1 MVFTGGVNISSD
13 LDALLHENRLF
24 PPSADLME
32 NSNIQEWMK
41 RYGIKDYDELLQ
53 RALEDP
59 DWFWDEVAR
68 ELEWFQPYQDVLKW
82 DPPHAEWFSR
92 GKFNIAYNA
101 LDRHV
106 QSWRKNK
113 VAYIW
118 EGELGQVKKLTY
130 HDLYGKVNQMA
141 NALRGLGVGKGDR
154 VAIYLPMILELPIA
168 MLACAKIGAVHSAV
182 FSGFWAKAFHER
194 ANDAEVKVAITVDG
208 FYRRGKV
215 IPLKENVDQVLDDI
229 PSLEKLIVV
238 RHAECPVE
246 MKAGR
251 DLWWDEVIRDQERE
265 CPAEVMDSEDPLFIL
280 YTSGTT
286 GKPKGVVHVHGG
298 YAVGIYTT
306 LKMVFDLKDED
317 IWWCAADIGW
327 ITGHSYIVYAPLLMG
342 ATSVMYE
349 GAPDYPEP
357 DRMWQIIEEYGVSVL
372 YTAPTTIRMFMK
384 HGEKWP
390 QKHDLTSLRLL
401 GSVGE
406 PINPEAWIWYHKH
419 IGNRQCP
426 IMDTWWQTE
435 TGMHLITP
443 LPITSLKPGST
454 VKPFPT
460 VEADVVDDEGRSVKE
475 GGGHLVIKTP
485 WPAMF
490 RTLYHDPERYVDAY
504 WSKFPGM
511 YLSGDVARID
521 EDGYFW
527 IQGREDDV
535 LNVAGHRISTAEVES
550 ALVSYDAVA
559 EAAVVGKPDS
569 VKGEEICSFITLKE
583 GFKPSPKMKHLLRE
597 HVRKEIGPIASPAC
611 VNFVNDLPKTR
622 SGKIMR
628 RVIKAKVKGDDV
640 GDISTLANPEAVD
653 ELDNAV

>member
-1 MVFTGGVNISSD
+1 
-13 LDALLHENRLF
+13 
-24 PPSADLME
+24 
-32 NSNIQEWMK
+32 MK
-41 RYGIKDYDELLQ
+41 
-53 RALEDP
+53 
-59 DWFWDEVAR
+59 
-68 ELEWFQPYQDVLKW
+68 
-82 DPPHAEWFSR
+82 
-92 GKFNIAYNA
+92 
-101 LDRHV
+101 
-106 QSWRKNK
+106 SWRKNK

-118 EGELGQVKKLTY
+118 EGELGQVKKMTY
-130 HDLYGKVNQMA
+130 QDLYRRVNQMA

-168 MLACAKIGAVHSAV
+168 MLACAKIGAVHSVV
-182 FSGFWAKAFHER
+182 FSGFWAKAFKER
-194 ANDAEVKVAITVDG
+194 ANDAKVKVAITVDG

-215 IPLKENVDQVLDDI
+215 IPLKENVDNVLEDI

-238 RHAECPVE
+238 RHAQCPVQ
-246 MKAGR
+246 MKSGR
-251 DLWWDEVIRDQERE
+251 DLWWDEIIANQERE
-265 CPAEVMDSEDPLFIL
+265 CPTEIMDSEDPLFIL

-298 YAVGIYTT
+298 YAVGSYTT
-306 LKMVFDLKDED
+306 LKMVFDIKDED

-357 DRMWQIIEEYGVSVL
+357 DRLWQIIEEYGVSVF

-390 QKHDLTSLRLL
+390 QKHDLSSLRLL

-443 LPITSLKPGST
+443 LPITSLKPGSA

-460 VEADVVDDEGRSVKE
+460 VEADVVDDKGKSVTE

-521 EDGYFW
+521 EEGYFW

-559 EAAVVGKPDS
+559 EAAVVGKPDT

-583 GFKPSPKMKHLLRE
+583 GFKPSPRMKHLLRE
-597 HVRKEIGPIASPAC
+597 HVREEIGPVASPAC
-611 VNFVNDLPKTR
+611 VNFVEDLPKTR

-628 RVIKAKVKGDDV
+628 RVIKAKVKGEDV

-653 ELDNAV
+653 ELDNAL

>member
-1 MVFTGGVNISSD
+1 
-13 LDALLHENRLF
+13 
-24 PPSADLME
+24 ME
-32 NSNIQEWMK
+32 

-53 RALEDP
+53 RGRDDP
-59 DWFWDEVAR
+59 EWFWDELAR
-68 ELEWFQPYQDVLKW
+68 ELEWFQPYKEVLKW
-82 DPPHAEWFSR
+82 DPPHAEWFVE
-92 GKFNIAYNA
+92 GKFNIVHNA

-106 QSWRKNK
+106 GSWRKNK

-130 HDLYGKVNQMA
+130 HDLYRKVNQMA
-141 NALRGLGVGKGDR
+141 NALRGLGVGRGDR

-168 MLACAKIGAVHSAV
+168 MLACAKIGAVHSVV
-182 FSGFWAKAFHER
+182 FSGFWAKAFRER
-194 ANDAEVKVAITVDG
+194 ANDAQVKVAITVDG

-246 MKAGR
+246 MKTGR
-251 DLWWDEVIRDQERE
+251 DLWWDDVTQGQETVS
-265 CPAEVMDSEDPLFIL
+265 PTEVMDAEDPLFIL

-286 GKPKGVVHVHGG
+286 GKPKGVLHVHGG

-306 LKMVFDLKDED
+306 LKLVFDLKDED

-349 GAPDYPEP
+349 GAPDYPEA
-357 DRMWQIIEEYGVSVL
+357 DRLWQIIEEYGVNVF
-372 YTAPTTIRMFMK
+372 YTAPTTIRLFMK
-384 HGEKWP
+384 YGEKWP
-390 QKHDLTSLRLL
+390 QKHDLTSLRIL

-460 VEADVVDDEGRSVKE
+460 IQADVVDDEGKSVRE

-490 RTLYHDPERYVDAY
+490 RTLYQDPERYVDAY
-504 WSKFPGM
+504 WSKFPRM
-511 YLSGDVARID
+511 YLSGDVARVD
-521 EDGYFW
+521 EEGYFW

-550 ALVSYDAVA
+550 ALVSYDSVA
-559 EAAVVGKPDS
+559 EAAVVGKPDP
-569 VKGEEICSFITLKE
+569 VKGEEICSFIILKE
-583 GFKPSPKMKHLLRE
+583 DFKPSPRMKHHLRE
-597 HVRKEIGPIASPAC
+597 HVRQEIGPVASPAC
-611 VNFVNDLPKTR
+611 VNFVKDLPKTR

>member
-1 MVFTGGVNISSD
+1 
-13 LDALLHENRLF
+13 
-24 PPSADLME
+24 ME
-32 NSNIQEWMK
+32 
-41 RYGIKDYDELLQ
+41 RYGISDYDQLIM
-53 RALEDP
+53 RAQDDP
-59 DWFWDEVAR
+59 EWFWDELAR
-68 ELEWFQPYQDVLKW
+68 ELEWFQPYNGVLKW
-82 DPPHAEWFSR
+82 DPPHAEWFSGGR
-92 GKFNIAYNA
+92 FNITHNA

-106 QSWRKNK
+106 KTWRKNK

-118 EGELGQVKKLTY
+118 EGESGQVVKLTY
-130 HDLYGKVNQMA
+130 HDLYVRVNQMA
-141 NALRGLGVGKGDR
+141 NALRSLGVGKGDR
-154 VAIYLPMILELPIA
+154 VSIYLPMILELPIA
-168 MLACAKIGAVHSAV
+168 MLACAKIGAVHSVV
-182 FSGFWAKAFHER
+182 FSGFWAKAFQER
-194 ANDAEVKVAITVDG
+194 ANDAQVKVAITVDG

-215 IPLKENVDQVLDDI
+215 IPLKENVDEVLDGI
-229 PSLEKLIVV
+229 PSLTNLIVV
-238 RHAECPVE
+238 RHAGCPVQ
-246 MKAGR
+246 MKSGR
-251 DLWWDEVIRDQERE
+251 DLWWEDITQDQEKA
-265 CPAEVMDSEDPLFIL
+265 CATEVMDSEDPLFIL

-286 GKPKGVVHVHGG
+286 GKPKGVVHIHGG
-298 YAVGIYTT
+298 YAVGTYTT
-306 LKMVFDLKDED
+306 LKFVFDIKDED

-327 ITGHSYIVYAPLLMG
+327 ITGHSYIVYAPLIMG

-357 DRMWQIIEEYGVSVL
+357 DRLWKMIEDYGVNVF

-460 VEADVVDDEGRSVKE
+460 VKADVVDDTGEPITE

-490 RTLYHDPERYVDAY
+490 RTLYHDPERYMEAY
-504 WSKFPGM
+504 WSKFPGL
-511 YLSGDVARID
+511 YLSGDVARVD
-521 EDGYFW
+521 QDGYFW

-550 ALVSYDAVA
+550 ALVSHAKVA
-559 EAAVVGKPDS
+559 EAAVVGKPDP
-569 VKGEEICSFITLKE
+569 VKGEEIFSYVTLKE
-583 GFKPSPKMKHLLRE
+583 GYNPSPKLKHLLRE
-597 HVRKEIGPIASPAC
+597 HVRKEIGPVASPAYIG
-611 VNFVNDLPKTR
+611 FVEDLPKTR

-628 RVIKAKVKGDDV
+628 RVIKAKVKGEDV
-640 GDISTLANPEAVD
+640 GDITTLANPEAV
-653 ELDNAV
+653 EGLDHAL

>member
-1 MVFTGGVNISSD
+1 
-13 LDALLHENRLF
+13 
-24 PPSADLME
+24 ME
-32 NSNIQEWMK
+32 
-41 RYGIKDYDELLQ
+41 RYGISDYDQLIM
-53 RALEDP
+53 RAQDDP
-59 DWFWDEVAR
+59 EWFWDELAR
-68 ELEWFQPYQDVLKW
+68 ELEWFQPYNDVLKW
-82 DPPHAEWFSR
+82 DPPHAEWFSGGR
-92 GKFNIAYNA
+92 FNITHNA

-106 QSWRKNK
+106 KTWRKNK

-118 EGELGQVKKLTY
+118 EGESGQVVKLTY
-130 HDLYGKVNQMA
+130 HDLYVRVNQMA
-141 NALRGLGVGKGDR
+141 NALRSLGVGKGDR
-154 VAIYLPMILELPIA
+154 VSIYLPMILELPIA
-168 MLACAKIGAVHSAV
+168 MLACAKIGAVHSVV
-182 FSGFWAKAFHER
+182 FSGFWAKAFQER
-194 ANDAEVKVAITVDG
+194 ANDAQVKVAITVDG

-215 IPLKENVDQVLDDI
+215 IPLKENVDEVLDGI
-229 PSLEKLIVV
+229 PSLTNLIVV
-238 RHAECPVE
+238 RHAGCPVQ
-246 MKAGR
+246 MKSGR
-251 DLWWDEVIRDQERE
+251 DLWWEDITQDQEKA
-265 CPAEVMDSEDPLFIL
+265 CATEVMDSEDPLFIL

-286 GKPKGVVHVHGG
+286 GKPKGVVHIHGG
-298 YAVGIYTT
+298 YAVGTYTT
-306 LKMVFDLKDED
+306 LKFVFDIKDED

-327 ITGHSYIVYAPLLMG
+327 ITGHSYIVYAPLIMG

-357 DRMWQIIEEYGVSVL
+357 DRLWKMIEDYGVNVF

-460 VEADVVDDEGRSVKE
+460 VKADVVDDTGEPITE

-490 RTLYHDPERYVDAY
+490 RTLYHDPERYMEAY
-504 WSKFPGM
+504 WSKFPGL
-511 YLSGDVARID
+511 YLSGDVARVD
-521 EDGYFW
+521 QDGYFW

-550 ALVSYDAVA
+550 ALVSHAKVA
-559 EAAVVGKPDS
+559 EAAVVGKPDP
-569 VKGEEICSFITLKE
+569 VKGEEIFSYVTLKE
-583 GFKPSPKMKHLLRE
+583 GYNPSPKLKHLLRE
-597 HVRKEIGPIASPAC
+597 HVRKEIGPVASPAYIG
-611 VNFVNDLPKTR
+611 FVEDLPKTR

-628 RVIKAKVKGDDV
+628 RVIKAKVKGEDV
-640 GDISTLANPEAVD
+640 GDITTLANPEAV
-653 ELDNAV
+653 EGLDHAL

>member
-1 MVFTGGVNISSD
+1 
-13 LDALLHENRLF
+13 
-24 PPSADLME
+24 
-32 NSNIQEWMK
+32 MK
-41 RYGIKDYDELLQ
+41 RYGITDYDELLQ
-53 RALEDP
+53 RALDDP
-59 DWFWDEVAR
+59 DWFWDELAR

-82 DPPHAEWFSR
+82 NPPHAEWFSR
-92 GKFNIAYNA
+92 GKFNIAHNA

-106 QSWRKNK
+106 HSWRKNK

-130 HDLYGKVNQMA
+130 HDLYRRVNQMA

-168 MLACAKIGAVHSAV
+168 MLACAKIGAVHSVV

-194 ANDAEVKVAITVDG
+194 ANDAQVKVAITVDG

-238 RHAECPVE
+238 RHANCPVE
-246 MKAGR
+246 MEAGR
-251 DLWWDEVIRDQERE
+251 DLWWDEVISYQESE
-265 CPAEVMDSEDPLFIL
+265 CPTEVMDSEDPLFIL

-306 LKMVFDLKDED
+306 LKLVFDLKDED

-327 ITGHSYIVYAPLLMG
+327 ITGHSYIVYAPLIMG

-357 DRMWQIIEEYGVSVL
+357 DRMWQIIEEYGVNVL
-372 YTAPTTIRMFMK
+372 YTAPTTVRMFMK

-406 PINPEAWIWYHKH
+406 PINPEAWMWYHKH

-460 VEADVVDDEGRSVKE
+460 VEADVVDDDGRSVRE
-475 GGGHLVIKTP
+475 GGGHLVIKSP

-490 RTLYHDPERYVDAY
+490 RTLYQDPERYVDAY
-504 WSKFPGM
+504 WNKFPGM

-559 EAAVVGKPDS
+559 EAAVVGNPDP

-583 GFKPSPKMKHLLRE
+583 GFKPSPRMKHLLRE
-597 HVRKEIGPIASPAC
+597 HVRKEIGPVASPAC
-611 VNFVNDLPKTR
+611 VNFVSDLPKTR

-628 RVIKAKVKGDDV
+628 RVIKAKVKGEDV

>member
-1 MVFTGGVNISSD
+1 
-13 LDALLHENRLF
+13 
-24 PPSADLME
+24 ME
-32 NSNIQEWMK
+32 
-41 RYGIKDYDELLQ
+41 RYGISDYDQLIM
-53 RALEDP
+53 RAQDDP
-59 DWFWDEVAR
+59 EWFWDELAR
-68 ELEWFQPYQDVLKW
+68 ELEWFQPYNDVLKW
-82 DPPHAEWFSR
+82 DPPHAEWFSGGR
-92 GKFNIAYNA
+92 FNITHNA

-106 QSWRKNK
+106 KTWRKNK

-118 EGELGQVKKLTY
+118 EGESGQVIKLTY
-130 HDLYGKVNQMA
+130 HDLYVRVNQMA
-141 NALRGLGVGKGDR
+141 NALRSLGVGKGDR
-154 VAIYLPMILELPIA
+154 VSIYLPMILELPIA
-168 MLACAKIGAVHSAV
+168 MLACAKIGAVHSVV
-182 FSGFWAKAFHER
+182 FSGFWAKAFQER
-194 ANDAEVKVAITVDG
+194 ANDAQVKVAITVDG

-215 IPLKENVDQVLDDI
+215 IPLKENVDEVLDGI
-229 PSLEKLIVV
+229 PSLTNLIVV
-238 RHAECPVE
+238 RHAGCPVQ
-246 MKAGR
+246 MKSGR
-251 DLWWDEVIRDQERE
+251 DLWWEDITQDQEKA
-265 CPAEVMDSEDPLFIL
+265 CATEVMDSEDPLFIL

-286 GKPKGVVHVHGG
+286 GKPKGVVHIHGG
-298 YAVGIYTT
+298 YAVGTYTT
-306 LKMVFDLKDED
+306 LKFVFDIKDED

-327 ITGHSYIVYAPLLMG
+327 ITGHSYIVYAPLIMG

-357 DRMWQIIEEYGVSVL
+357 DRLWKMIEDYGVNVF

-460 VEADVVDDEGRSVKE
+460 VKADVVDDTGEPITE

-490 RTLYHDPERYVDAY
+490 RTLYHDPERYMEAY
-504 WSKFPGM
+504 WSKFPGL
-511 YLSGDVARID
+511 YLSGDVARVD
-521 EDGYFW
+521 QDGYFW

-550 ALVSYDAVA
+550 ALVSHAKVA
-559 EAAVVGKPDS
+559 EAAVVGKPDP
-569 VKGEEICSFITLKE
+569 VKGEEIFSYVTLKE
-583 GFKPSPKMKHLLRE
+583 GYNPSPKLKHLLRE
-597 HVRKEIGPIASPAC
+597 HVRKEIGPVASPAYIG
-611 VNFVNDLPKTR
+611 FVEDLPKTR

-628 RVIKAKVKGDDV
+628 RVIKAKVKGEDV
-640 GDISTLANPEAVD
+640 GDITTLANPEAV
-653 ELDNAV
+653 EGLDHAL